1 MCGTTG
7 GAFAEVA
14 QDRLQQPTD
23 ILNGGVQQPSVQ
35 PL

>member
-1 MCGTTG
+1 MCGTAA
-7 GAFAEVA
+7 GAFAEPA

-23 ILNGGVQQPSVQ
+23 ILNGGVQQPLVQ